1 MTRKLQLECPHCGAK
16 SSFPRDTKIPVKV
29 KVLCGRCK
37 EDITSEVKR
46 ALLLEVAVGISG
58 KLVQRENR
66 AFFDHLEEVWQGRA
80 DEPGEP
86 LDPGSESA

>member
-1 MTRKLQLECPHCGAK
+1 MTRKLNLNCPHCGAR
-16 SSFPRDTKIPVKV
+16 STFPRDTKIPVKV

-66 AFFDHLEEVWQGRA
+66 SFFDHLEEVWRGQEGER
-80 DEPGEP
+80 ESPGTG
-86 LDPGSESA
+86 DDTV